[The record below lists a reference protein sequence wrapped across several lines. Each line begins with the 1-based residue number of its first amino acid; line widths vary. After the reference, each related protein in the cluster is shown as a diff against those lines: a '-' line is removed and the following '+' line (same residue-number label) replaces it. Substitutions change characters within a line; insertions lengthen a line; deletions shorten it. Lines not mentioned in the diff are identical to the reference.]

1 MFLYQQTFEGCRY
14 FVSIVLC
21 AYSNPCLRSQG
32 RKEFSRAHSHQGFYT
47 MSCGCE
53 EEKGTNCILPASFQG
68 YRRCR
73 TSGG

>member
-32 RKEFSRAHSHQGFYT
+32 RKEFSRAHI
-47 MSCGCE
+47 
-53 EEKGTNCILPASFQG
+53 KGSIP
-68 YRRCR
+68 
-73 TSGG
+73 